1 MVGCSDV
8 AGGKSEAAGCCV
20 SLLCERELEL
30 EFGNSQGRLKNNNK
44 KILAGDF
51 FYFVFQKV
59 GKCLDKRVI
68 GLTTV
73 VSLARN
79 FVSAQ
84 SYFLF

>member
-20 SLLCERELEL
+20 SLLSARELEL

-51 FYFVFQKV
+51 FTSCFK
-59 GKCLDKRVI
+59 KL
-68 GLTTV
+68 
-73 VSLARN
+73 VSVWINEAW
-79 FVSAQ
+79 V
-84 SYFLF
+84 